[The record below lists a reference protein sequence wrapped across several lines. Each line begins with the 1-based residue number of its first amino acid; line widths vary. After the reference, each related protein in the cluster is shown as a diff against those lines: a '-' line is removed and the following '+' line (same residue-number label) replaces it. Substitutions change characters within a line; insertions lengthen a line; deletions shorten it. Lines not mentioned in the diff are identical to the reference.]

1 MFLADVVCSGDWS
14 CVAAN
19 TACLRAKIITALP
32 SRIVCGLISL
42 RHSVAS
48 PLTQLSCRC
57 VALRCCV
64 HALRLLQVSMSLSV
78 AAFDVVAR
86 SVTKAAS
93 DAFERGQKQASFSS
107 ITYYVLPV
115 LATRYIKAIRTSER
129 PTTET
134 QTQELRACMRDFRER
149 V

>member
-1 MFLADVVCSGDWS
+1 M
-14 CVAAN
+14 
-19 TACLRAKIITALP
+19 RAKIITALP

-48 PLTQLSCRC
+48 PLSQLSCRC
-57 VALRCCV
+57 VALRCVAV